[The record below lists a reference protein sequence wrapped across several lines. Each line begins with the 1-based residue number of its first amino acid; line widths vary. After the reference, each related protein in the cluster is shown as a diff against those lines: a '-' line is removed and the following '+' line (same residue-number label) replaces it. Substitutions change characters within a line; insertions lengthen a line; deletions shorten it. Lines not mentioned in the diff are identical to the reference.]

1 MNGAYLGFSLAILCS
16 SIVDDGEGDSV
27 ASLGAILQL
36 LSLASSLDRT
46 IGGGRPALHG
56 IGAIGPRGV
65 HFLHGRPSYRKPKS
79 IKAMTVSAEILNCL
93 KKEIA

>member
-1 MNGAYLGFSLAILCS
+1 MLGRVNGGSDCSGLLCYAGGGSHIGFLLAILRS

-27 ASLGAILQL
+27 ACLGAILQL

-46 IGGGRPALHG
+46 TGGGRPALHG

-65 HFLHGRPSYRKPKS
+65 HFLHGRPS
-79 IKAMTVSAEILNCL
+79 
-93 KKEIA
+93 